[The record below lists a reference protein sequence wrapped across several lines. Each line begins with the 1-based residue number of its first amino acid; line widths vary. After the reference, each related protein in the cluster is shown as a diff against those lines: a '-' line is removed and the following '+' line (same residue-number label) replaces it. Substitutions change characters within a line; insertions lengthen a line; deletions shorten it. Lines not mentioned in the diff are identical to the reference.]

1 VPKSN
6 ESSAEKEQ
14 LMSVMTHLRDVKVIK
29 DKTLDQVDPMKQAI
43 MLMKKHQ
50 VKMDEDFLV
59 TLETSKSQLKEVSE
73 KALGPVKESILPLQ
87 NQEAQNIKGR
97 LARFGV
103 VVQEF
108 RIKFENHVPK
118 HITETTPEIIASAYD
133 QITEFYT
140 ETCQLEE
147 EAKEL
152 NNLEGLFDL
161 QRSSYKQLKDCKSE
175 LVSLKE
181 MWDLIALIDNQFDSW
196 KQTLWDQINTENLTQ
211 LIKDMQSK
219 QCNPT
224 APQNK
229 VISKWRGFV
238 ALNERVKNM
247 NTILPLISQLHS
259 EFMQGRH
266 WKKLMNIT
274 EQHIEHTSPK
284 FCMNDLIKLHL
295 YKYAEE
301 VTEIVD
307 GAQKESKIEGK
318 VSVISRTWD
327 DLAFTF
333 VEKGDTYELGALD
346 VIIEFVETQSMDL
359 MTMLAQKEVEEFKE
373 NVSKWQKTLKTVDAV
388 IEIWM
393 KVQKNWSRLNPI
405 FLASEDIRGQLPD
418 DTKRFEKV
426 DIDWKEL
433 MRDAVE
439 NSQVVEACTCEGR
452 EEQLNGFYQ
461 DIETCEKAL
470 NAYLEEKKK
479 VFPRFYFISNQS
491 LLDILSN
498 GNNPV
503 KVDEQIGNCFDGLR
517 NLKFLREGPEPHK
530 TALGMFSKDGDEFIE
545 FLTPFVCNGAVENYL
560 CDLEAKMQ

>member
-530 TALGMFSKDGDEFIE
+530 TALGMFSKDGEEFIE